1 MHGGKNRVIALGA
14 KPRLL
19 SEGTPGLLKFS
30 LASSE
35 SPRSASGGAVL
46 QVPGDTHHFLQPGWG
61 ALSTASFPRRLL
73 LGCTEGPGRGC
84 PASRGHDALSC
95 VRPQANPASLHQ
107 ERTRGRRTG
116 SHFLDW
122 APRSCLCAFLPR
134 CKYLRLTNRL
144 SQLHAL
150 SFVLLL
156 QRHLGK

>member
-61 ALSTASFPRRLL
+61 ALSTASFP
-73 LGCTEGPGRGC
+73 LGSCWDAPRAQAGAAQPAAATMRS
-84 PASRGHDALSC
+84 PASVRRPTPLPSIRKGPEAAARGAISSIGPHVVA
-95 VRPQANPASLHQ
+95 
-107 ERTRGRRTG
+107 
-116 SHFLDW
+116 F
-122 APRSCLCAFLPR
+122 AP
-134 CKYLRLTNRL
+134 
-144 SQLHAL
+144 
-150 SFVLLL
+150 SFQGVST
-156 QRHLGK
+156 